1 MADVIIFGAG
11 QLAEVAKAYLDKYST
26 DRVVG
31 FCVDESFLEQ
41 DTFHGLPVVAWER
54 LENHFPPG
62 AVKLLGPLSYQR
74 LNDFRRDRHGEG
86 RARGYSFA
94 SFIHPST
101 HNMAQTIGE
110 NCFILENC
118 ILQPFARI
126 GAGVIIWSST
136 HVGHHA
142 IVEDFCFLSS
152 QIGLASGVRI
162 GAGSLI
168 GGQVGIDNGVTVGPG
183 SYIESRAMI
192 RRDVP
197 PNAVVRHPFDLPKDY
212 SSERVRAMK
221 FR

>member
-1 MADVIIFGAG
+1 MADVVIFGAG
-11 QLAEVAKAYLDKYST
+11 QLAEVAKAYLDKFSE

-31 FCVDESFLEQ
+31 FCVDERFLTQ
-41 DTFHGLPVVAWER
+41 TAFHGLPVVAWER
-54 LENHFPPG
+54 LEVSFSPD

-74 LNDFRRDRHGEG
+74 LNDFRRERHSEG
-86 RARGYSFA
+86 RARGYRFA

-101 HNMAQTIGE
+101 HNMAAAIGE

-118 ILQPFARI
+118 ILQPFVRI
-126 GAGVIIWSST
+126 GEGVIIWSGT
-136 HVGHHA
+136 HIGHHTV
-142 IVEDFCFLSS
+142 IEDFCFLSS

-168 GGQVGIDNGVTVGPG
+168 GGQVGIDNGISIGPG
-183 SYIESRAMI
+183 TYIESRAMI

-197 PNAVVRHPFDLPKDY
+197 ANGVVRHAFDMPKEY
-212 SSERVRAMK
+212 SSLRLKSMK